1 MLQIMALAILRG
13 IANCLKQGVWYTIMA
28 DEVTDSSNKEQLV
41 ICLRWADSEL
51 NAHEEFIG
59 LYK

>member
-1 MLQIMALAILRG
+1 M
-13 IANCLKQGVWYTIMA
+13 T

-41 ICLRWADSEL
+41 ICLRWVDSEL

-59 LYK
+59 LYNAD